1 MAKGKHALVQTI
13 KKIPIFTGLSPSQI
27 QSILDICTSVKYDP
41 NHTIYAANSASDQ
54 MHILLSGELSVV
66 NDEGIRLAR
75 LYPITTVGEMGL
87 VTRHTRSASVETGKP
102 SNMLV
107 LQRPAFDALLRRD
120 RELQTKFYQNV
131 IGILASK
138 IVDDNVRVRD
148 HLIEK
153 VEHQRDLR
161 FERRRADSIMQLL
174 LENSDLSEE
183 EAKGLIDERM
193 VPERMRVLIVDD
205 EPAVCAL
212 VAQALTANYD
222 VDEASDGIEA
232 MKAVETNPPDLVITD
247 IRMPHMDG
255 TALLKALRNVAP
267 NLPIIALSG
276 YVDPEDVEE
285 YNFDGFIKKPF
296 ELDDFRTMVDQTTA
310 NTAVSRDRPAGPAG
324 PDAAVRG
331 CLFPRRG

>member
-1 MAKGKHALVQTI
+1 MAKSKQSLIQTI
-13 KKIPIFTGLSPSQI
+13 KKIPIFAGLSPSQI
-27 QSILDICTSVKYDP
+27 RSVLDLCTPLKCGP
-41 NHTIYAANSASDQ
+41 NQTIYTANSASDQ

-87 VTRHTRSASVETGKP
+87 VTRHTRSASVVTGKP
-102 SNMLV
+102 SSLLV
-107 LQRPAFDALLRRD
+107 LQRRVFDTLLRSDRD
-120 RELQTKFYQNV
+120 LQTRFYQNV
-131 IGILASK
+131 IGILAGK
-138 IVDDNVRVRD
+138 IVGDNVRVRD

-161 FERRRADSIMQLL
+161 FERRRTATIMQLL
-174 LENSDLSEE
+174 LENSDLSED
-183 EAKGLIDERM
+183 EAKGLVDERM
-193 VPERMRVLIVDD
+193 IPQRMRVLIVDD

-212 VAQALTANYD
+212 VTQALVANYD

-255 TALLKALRNVAP
+255 TALLKALRNIAP

-276 YVDPEDVEE
+276 CVDPEDVAE
-285 YNFDGFIKKPF
+285 YDFDGFIKKPF
-296 ELDDFRTMVDQTTA
+296 KLDDFRVIVDQTSAKMT
-310 NTAVSRDRPAGPAG
+310 
-324 PDAAVRG
+324 
-331 CLFPRRG
+331 L